1 MKKLLIKDKKLRIIL
16 KHQEKQY
23 FVLKM
28 IVQNSNLF
36 PLIRWNAYLQLS
48 KLGSENSIVSISPRC
63 SYTLNRKR
71 FSKLTPFSRHV
82 LLKLIRNGKISGIQ
96 KSNW

>member
-1 MKKLLIKDKKLRIIL
+1 MKKLLVKDKKLRIIL

-23 FVLKM
+23 FVLKT
-28 IVQNSNLF
+28 IFQNSNLF

-48 KLGSENSIVSISPRC
+48 ILGSTNSIVSMSPRC
-63 SYTLNRKR
+63 IYTLNRKR
-71 FSKLTPFSRHV
+71 FSKLTVFSRHV
-82 LLKLIRNGKISGIQ
+82 LLKFIRNGKISGFQ